1 MDKFVINIERKGVM
15 MQKIIVIG
23 AGILGASTAYHLT
36 KLGAQVTMV
45 DREDP
50 GQATDAA
57 AGIVCPWLSQR
68 RNKIWYQL
76 AKGGARYY
84 PELIAKLEADGE
96 TETGYKRVGA
106 LSLHN
111 DPNKLEQMAERA
123 RKRRE
128 DAPEIGEIKILSPAE
143 TKKLFPP
150 LSEEFGSVYVSGGA
164 RINGRELR
172 NALTRAAIKNGA
184 TFLKGD
190 ASLLINENRIMGIT
204 LEDKTVSAD
213 QVIVTSGAWAK
224 ELLQSLGLEFSVK
237 PQKAQIIHLQLPET
251 DTSSWPV
258 VMPPHTQY
266 ILTFENGRV
275 VVGSTHENDKGF
287 DTRVTAGGINE
298 ILSQALETAPG
309 LANSTVLETRVGFR
323 PFTPGFLPVAGP
335 LPDWNG
341 IYVANGLGSS
351 GLTSG
356 PYLGAELAKL
366 VRGQETEIDLNNYSV
381 NNAIL

>member
-1 MDKFVINIERKGVM
+1 

-36 KLGAQVTMV
+36 KLGAEVIMV
-45 DREDP
+45 DRKDP

-68 RNKIWYQL
+68 RNKVWYQL

-106 LSLHN
+106 ISLHK
-111 DPNKLEQMAERA
+111 DTIKLEQMAERA

-128 DAPEIGEIKILSPAE
+128 DAPEIGEIEILSSAE

-150 LSEEFGSVYVSGGA
+150 LSEECGSVYVSGGA
-164 RINGRELR
+164 RVNGRALR
-172 NALTRAAIKNGA
+172 DSLTYSAIKNGA
-184 TFLKGD
+184 TFIKGT
-190 ASLLINENRIMGIT
+190 ASIVKKDHRVIGIT
-204 LEDKTVSAD
+204 IEEKTIHAD
-213 QVIVTSGAWAK
+213 HVIVTAGAWAR
-224 ELLQSLGLEFSVK
+224 ELLEPLGIEFSVK
-237 PQKAQIIHLQLPET
+237 PQKAQIVHLELP
-251 DTSSWPV
+251 DMNTSSWPV

-275 VVGSTHENDKGF
+275 VVGSTHENDMGF
-287 DTRVTAGGINE
+287 DTRITAGGINE

-309 LANSTVLETRVGFR
+309 LANSTILETRVGFR
-323 PFTPGFLPVAGP
+323 PFTPGFLPIAGP
-335 LPDWNG
+335 LPDLDG

-356 PYLGAELAKL
+356 PYFGAELAKL
-366 VRGQETEIDLNNYSV
+366 VAGQQTEIDMSNYSV
-381 NNAIL
+381 NNAILEKPQTKTNFS